1 MQNQTAVFSISPEL
15 VLPRKS
21 DALDHLDLNYAAPPR
36 EAKVVLIRGDKSP
49 PVVEE
54 YVIGP
59 LSNIS
64 GHRMTNT
71 MFHKS
76 PTAVPYLFRPVT
88 DVEYREVMKLL
99 KVVDSQLKH
108 VLIESYEASFFN
120 CADQCLVMKYYTVV
134 SPKSS
139 GQNKR
144 LLWYWAHHDVE
155 PYMLN
160 PVDFAILFNLDGP
173 KSQRYKVEKIWYSG
187 QDFYSAKQLVS
198 YYEVDAMKKSS
209 ILFPRT
215 SSKHYFYD
223 SSNFDRFQNRPLR
236 SPKQVMPDG
245 PRFSVKHGNVLY
257 LNWEF
262 YVRMSSQNG
271 PQLFNIKHNNKRL
284 VYELSLQEIASFHS
298 GYNPWIRFSNIIH
311 SSRLLGLHAKHLQ
324 PGVDC
329 PYHALFIPSV
339 HLHQSLQHTISN
351 NSFCIFEHS
360 TGYPLRRHSAFTNEF
375 NYKYSGLE
383 DIVLTIRC
391 IITIH
396 NSDYIIDFIFH
407 QNGVIEVKTGISGY
421 PMVTVN
427 SPQEARYGYK
437 VHRNIYSGIEQN
449 MFHFK
454 VDIDVLGIKNRMKTI
469 DIVEHSIRNGDW
481 SSDDSSRFQQL
492 KLTED
497 LKMREKASVFRH
509 NGSSPQYVVFY
520 NNGIRSDLK
529 NTKGYRLTTDNS
541 NGHVLSENSGN
552 EASVSWARY
561 DIAVTKRKETEQRSS
576 SIYAMWDSK
585 QQTTHFQD
593 FLEDNDSILDE
604 VGHQEI
610 RFLTVFNSKI
620 LELIH

>member
-1 MQNQTAVFSISPEL
+1 MTHAKGYHNSLRRWRCFALFLLTVVAGLTSIMTILVIHYDIVLKMNRSDIYPAIPEGTYNTEKEPHIPPVFHDLTTAEIKAIVQYLYATPSFNIEDNINAKPNSSFLYFAEL

-120 CADQCLVMKYYTVV
+120 CGDQCLVMKFYTIV

-160 PVDFAILFNLDGP
+160 PVDFAILFNLDGS
-173 KSQRYKVEKIWYSG
+173 KSHRYKVEKIWYSG

-223 SSNFDRFQNRPLR
+223 SSNFDRFQNLPLR
-236 SPKQVMPDG
+236 SPKQVMPDR
-245 PRFSVKHGNVLY
+245 PRFNVKHGHVVY

-262 YVRMSSQNG
+262 YVRMSSQSG

-298 GYNPWIRFSNIIH
+298 GYNPWVRFSNIIH

-329 PYHALFIPSV
+329 PYHALFVPSV
-339 HLHQSLQHTISN
+339 HLHQSLQHTINN

-360 TGYPLRRHSAFTNEF
+360 TGYPLRRHSTFTNEF

-383 DIVLTIRC
+383 DIVLTIRS

-469 DIVEHSIRNGDW
+469 DITEHSIRNGDW
-481 SSDDSSRFQQL
+481 SSDDSSRFQHCAKNQVSIPRKPIWNQQETPGL
-492 KLTED
+492 H
-497 LKMREKASVFRH
+497 AV
-509 NGSSPQYVVFY
+509 SP
-520 NNGIRSDLK
+520 
-529 NTKGYRLTTDNS
+529 
-541 NGHVLSENSGN
+541 
-552 EASVSWARY
+552 
-561 DIAVTKRKETEQRSS
+561 
-576 SIYAMWDSK
+576 
-585 QQTTHFQD
+585 
-593 FLEDNDSILDE
+593 
-604 VGHQEI
+604 
-610 RFLTVFNSKI
+610 
-620 LELIH
+620 